1 MKNLLFVIVIIVMIT
16 SCNQTTTE
24 KEQEKVSTIIGKKE
38 LSLKS
43 DLMTPEVLWSFGR
56 VSGAEISP
64 DQSKVLY
71 GTSYYSVPENKGNRE
86 LFVMNIDGSNVQQLT
101 KTPGGEYNAVWKPD
115 GSKIAFLSGHSGSM
129 QMWEMDTN
137 GKNSVQIS
145 DIDGGISGFK
155 YAPDMSKIVYSKEVK
170 LDETVHDLYP
180 DLQKA
185 NAKIATDL
193 MYRHWDEWVESYS
206 HVFIAD
212 YDGKTI
218 SNSVDLLEGKKFHS
232 PMKPWGGME
241 QVNWSP
247 DSKSLSYT
255 SRKKQGKEYAF
266 STNSDIYIYNLE
278 TKEHI
283 NLTKGMM
290 GYDIAGVYSPDGKK
304 IAWESME
311 RDGYEADKVR
321 LFIYNFETNEKKDY
335 SIDFDQNVGGLVW
348 SADGS
353 KIYFTSAYHARYQ
366 IYQLTLESGEIK
378 PITKGDHNYRS
389 VALAGDKLIGTKQ
402 SMSMPTEIFA
412 INKETGD
419 ETQISFEN
427 KEILDQLSLAK
438 VEERWIET
446 TDGKKMLT
454 WVIYPPNFNP
464 NKKYPTLLYCQ
475 GGPQSAVS
483 QFFSYRWNFQMM
495 AANDYIIVAPN
506 RRGLPSFGQAWN
518 EQISGDYGGQNMK
531 DYFSAIDALSKELYV
546 DQDNLGA
553 VGASYGGLS
562 VFWIAGHHQKR
573 FKAFIA
579 HDGIFNEEAQYLETE
594 EMWFENWDKGGP
606 FWEKDN
612 EVAQEAY
619 AHSPHKL
626 VQNWDT
632 PILIIHGE
640 LDYRVVVTQGMTAFN
655 AAILMDVPAEYLY
668 FPDENHWVLQPQN
681 GILWQRTFFN
691 WLDKWLK

>member
-24 KEQEKVSTIIGKKE
+24 KEQEKVSTIICKKE

-129 QMWEMDTN
+129 QMWEMDAD

-218 SNSVDLLEGKKFHS
+218 SNSVDLLEGEKFHS

-266 STNSDIYIYNLE
+266 STNSDI
-278 TKEHI
+278 
-283 NLTKGMM
+283 
-290 GYDIAGVYSPDGKK
+290 
-304 IAWESME
+304 
-311 RDGYEADKVR
+311 
-321 LFIYNFETNEKKDY
+321 
-335 SIDFDQNVGGLVW
+335 
-348 SADGS
+348 
-353 KIYFTSAYHARYQ
+353 
-366 IYQLTLESGEIK
+366 
-378 PITKGDHNYRS
+378 
-389 VALAGDKLIGTKQ
+389 
-402 SMSMPTEIFA
+402 
-412 INKETGD
+412 
-419 ETQISFEN
+419 
-427 KEILDQLSLAK
+427 
-438 VEERWIET
+438 
-446 TDGKKMLT
+446 
-454 WVIYPPNFNP
+454 
-464 NKKYPTLLYCQ
+464 
-475 GGPQSAVS
+475 
-483 QFFSYRWNFQMM
+483 
-495 AANDYIIVAPN
+495 
-506 RRGLPSFGQAWN
+506 
-518 EQISGDYGGQNMK
+518 
-531 DYFSAIDALSKELYV
+531 
-546 DQDNLGA
+546 
-553 VGASYGGLS
+553 
-562 VFWIAGHHQKR
+562 
-573 FKAFIA
+573 
-579 HDGIFNEEAQYLETE
+579 
-594 EMWFENWDKGGP
+594 
-606 FWEKDN
+606 
-612 EVAQEAY
+612 
-619 AHSPHKL
+619 
-626 VQNWDT
+626 
-632 PILIIHGE
+632 
-640 LDYRVVVTQGMTAFN
+640 
-655 AAILMDVPAEYLY
+655 
-668 FPDENHWVLQPQN
+668 
-681 GILWQRTFFN
+681 
-691 WLDKWLK
+691 